1 MTIEEYIHKMYLSIK
16 RGQKFNICLVDEDGK
31 SIKENW
37 SVGIVPKINET
48 IQIVDYESEKYD
60 IYKVM
65 DVVHSI
71 DKDFDPKTHKLF
83 IIVKNQNI
91 KGGDNDEE

>member
-16 RGQKFNICLVDEDGK
+16 RGQKFNICLLDEDGK
-31 SIKENW
+31 LIKENW

-48 IQIVDYESEKYD
+48 IQIQVYESEKYD
-60 IYKVM
+60 TYKVI

-83 IIVKNQNI
+83 IIVK
-91 KGGDNDEE
+91 KSK